1 MDGLVQSGYAVEMTY
16 TCVYPFAVY
25 NLDLT
30 GVNAT
35 GTLAPAVASL
45 PHLNMALLRNN
56 PGLRGELP
64 SGLLDLACLFQVN
77 LKNTSMTCGDACPVP
92 PTVQV
97 LAQPSSLWDAAA
109 TAKLCKDTTTAQ
121 INMTVLNTTEP
132 LAQRCVWGGPN
143 DQAEYRLATRG
154 NTVRGEIVAEPAF
167 FEYDTCSCG
176 EGTVRVNGRDGSFR
190 TCELPGSETWLIAK
204 VAVPVIV
211 ASIITLTVFLC
222 CRFRRRL
229 RAEVARARFEFAKR
243 RYPPGSLPNVW
254 GAHLLRKKRKV
265 APPAV
270 LKYLHANVRAGE
282 PKSIPVSIVVTDI
295 EGSTALWEWN
305 PKLMAKVNEAHD
317 RIMRRA
323 ASQFMGYEVTTEG
336 DSFTFAF
343 HEASDACC
351 FCLHAQKVL
360 LETEWDPNLYEH
372 EAGAV
377 QYFLQGADV
386 LSAKQIPVYKGVRVR
401 MGIATGR
408 AAHIRTHKLT
418 KRKEFIG
425 DVLWRGRTVSD
436 APVGGQILMDSLTAA
451 MIESEADL
459 RDLRYRLEL
468 EEGCKRADYKLSVV
482 SNFFRG
488 IKKSVLDWR
497 RRLREERLARQA
509 SFGSG
514 AGSSARSS
522 NHRVDSV
529 FSGFSGVPGGPP
541 RSRLFSALKGLQ
553 SARDRGEALLD
564 YDRLIGDG
572 FGDKVLILDRGVHTL
587 KSSLYADTKE
597 QAPES
602 LFELTNLRLL
612 PRLLSFTPVDT
623 KECIVPGFVDAPG
636 VRESL
641 IIAIKGPLG
650 FDDLEGGE
658 YDALDAADATRAKRD
673 SALKQKRDKIALV
686 MPEVAFLAIE
696 SPGPADARF
705 NHLGVARKA
714 AVDAFQHLLKLMLL
728 EYRGA
733 HQTMA
738 SKGVTIMAFDTVALA
753 IEFAIELLA
762 LCRGLDLAKGAGS
775 TGHSGGG
782 RLARQTTG
790 RHPRDAA
797 QGPLL
802 PACGIAVGKPKF
814 VAPGGRAGS
823 PIYVGKAVE
832 EAVLL
837 AAFSA
842 PGVVALHTAQAQAYL
857 QGTSGEARG
866 DPGDRSP
873 SRVSGGV
880 RLPSFTFRD
889 LGLFKMP
896 GGKGTAGVAAASQDT
911 PGVPGVLRPTQVRF
925 AGKKTEDGAGPLG
938 RRFATVRCDQ
948 GAVDAILA
956 RTMET
961 AADFYAA
968 VDAQAAAEGGVRRF
982 RLPLRGGRARKRS
995 TGGCCA
1001 GTAGRT
1007 GGAGSEAALQPAARG
1022 SPPAAGG
1029 SAPA

>member
-25 NLDLT
+25 NLDLA

-45 PHLNMALLRNN
+45 PHLNMVLLSNN

-92 PTVQV
+92 ATVQV
-97 LAQPSSLWDAAA
+97 LAQLSSLWDAAA
-109 TAKLCKDTTTAQ
+109 TAKLCKGARTAR

-132 LAQRCVWGGPN
+132 LAQRCRWGGPN
-143 DQAEYRLATRG
+143 DQAEFRLDTRG
-154 NTVRGEIVAEPAF
+154 NTVRPEIVAEPAF

-176 EGTVRVNGRDGSFR
+176 EGTVRVNGRDGRFR
-190 TCELPGSETWLIAK
+190 ACELPGYETRLIAN

-229 RAEVARARFEFAKR
+229 KAEVARARFEFAKR

-254 GAHLLRKKRKV
+254 GAHLLRKKREV

-343 HEASDACC
+343 HEASDACA
-351 FCLHAQKVL
+351 FCLHAQRVL
-360 LETEWDPNLYEH
+360 LETDWDPNLYEH
-372 EAGAV
+372 EASTV
-377 QYFLQGADV
+377 QYLLQGADV
-386 LSAKQIPVYKGVRVR
+386 LSAKQIPLYKGVRVR
-401 MGIATGR
+401 MGVATGR

-418 KRKEFIG
+418 KRKEYIG

-459 RDLRYRLEL
+459 QDLRYRLEL
-468 EEGCKRADYKLSVV
+468 EEGCKRGDYKLSVV

-488 IKKSVLDWR
+488 IEKSVLDWR
-497 RRLREERLARQA
+497 RRLREERLARRSA
-509 SFGSG
+509 SFGSA
-514 AGSSARSS
+514 AGSSAGSS
-522 NHRVDSV
+522 SYRADSV
-529 FSGFSGVPGGPP
+529 FSGVPGG
-541 RSRLFSALKGLQ
+541 RGWLFSALKGLQ
-553 SARDRGEALLD
+553 SARDGGAALLD

-572 FGDKVLILDRGVHTL
+572 FGDAVLILDRGVHTL

-597 QAPES
+597 QVPES

-612 PRLLSFTPVDT
+612 PRLLSFTPMDT

-641 IIAIKGPLG
+641 IVAIKGPLG
-650 FDDLEGGE
+650 FDDLAGGE
-658 YDALDAADATRAKRD
+658 YDALDAADATCAERD
-673 SALKQKRDKIALV
+673 SALKRKRDKLALV
-686 MPEVAFLAIE
+686 MPEVAFLAIALE

-753 IEFAIELLA
+753 VDFAIELLA
-762 LCRGLDLAKGAGS
+762 LCRGGGLDLGKGAGS
-775 TGHSGGG
+775 TG
-782 RLARQTTG
+782 
-790 RHPRDAA
+790 RHPRGARAA
-797 QGPLL
+797 EGPLL

-823 PIYVGKAVE
+823 PVYGGKAVE

-857 QGTSGEARG
+857 HGTPGEARG
-866 DPGDRSP
+866 GPGDPSP
-873 SRVSGGV
+873 PRASGGV
-880 RLPSFTFRD
+880 RLPGFTFRD

-896 GGKGTAGVAAASQDT
+896 GGKGTAGVAAASQDA
-911 PGVPGVLRPTQVRF
+911 PGGAEVLRPTQSRARPAPQPVRF
-925 AGKKTEDGAGPLG
+925 AGKKTEDGAGALG

-948 GAVDAILA
+948 GAVDKILA

-968 VDAQAAAEGGVRRF
+968 VDAQAAGQGGVRRF

-1007 GGAGSEAALQPAARG
+1007 GGGAGSAPG
-1022 SPPAAGG
+1022 SAAGG
-1029 SAPA
+1029 SAPT